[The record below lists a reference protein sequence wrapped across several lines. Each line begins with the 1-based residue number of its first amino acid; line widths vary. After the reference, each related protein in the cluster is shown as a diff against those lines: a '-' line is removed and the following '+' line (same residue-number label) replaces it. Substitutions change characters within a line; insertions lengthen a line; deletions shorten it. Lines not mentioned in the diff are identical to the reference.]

1 MRTFKINLLDKET
14 GNKVNILEESYTF
27 MAKSNDTPERFV
39 LLKANSQQQTANS
52 NFASISG
59 SDLII
64 NAEGAVQII
73 DMMGRVV
80 YSIDVTSDNSRINV
94 SGFDNAAYI
103 IRVVNEEGV
112 KVQKIMVY

>member
-1 MRTFKINLLDKET
+1 FEELYLLDKEK
-14 GNKVNILEESYTF
+14 GNKVNILEEDYTF
-27 MAKSNDTPERFV
+27 IATTADDAERFV
-39 LLKANSQQQTANS
+39 LLKNNGQQTTDNGH
-52 NFASISG
+52 FAYISG
-59 SDLII
+59 EDLII

-103 IRVVNEEGV
+103 VRVVNEEGV
-112 KVQKIMVY
+112 KVQKIIVY